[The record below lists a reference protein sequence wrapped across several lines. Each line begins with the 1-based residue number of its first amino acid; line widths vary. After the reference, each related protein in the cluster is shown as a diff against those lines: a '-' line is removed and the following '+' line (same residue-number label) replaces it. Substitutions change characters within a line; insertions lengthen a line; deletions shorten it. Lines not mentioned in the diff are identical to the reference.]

1 MGIYGIL
8 VVQEA
13 GGGPYTGIPA
23 PDNDIT
29 LLFSEIDPA
38 IHNAANDVTRS
49 FPSTNDYKPKYFL
62 INGKPFPR
70 NNPILIGTAG
80 QSTLLRFLNAG
91 LDTYVPLL
99 QGQSMQV
106 LAEDAFLKP
115 ANLRFTRYSVD
126 LHAGKT
132 FDALITNPAAGYIP
146 VYDRRLYLSNAA
158 KAPGGMLAY
167 LEVTDATQYQ
177 LRITKSGTGTGT
189 VAVESAPGGTYC
201 QGSFTDVP
209 PDPGCSQLYN
219 VNTEL
224 KLVGHPN
231 PGSILALASDGT
243 PFVPDTNPPVPAAWT
258 GCDSVT
264 DANECIITMN
274 GDKPITANFKAF
286 DKVKL
291 LTPNGGETIPAGSAY
306 LVQWGAPANAA
317 TFRLRYSLDGGATW
331 LLIKKGITGNSFNW
345 NVPTPGKNRKSALLE
360 VTAFNKAGTNI
371 GSDVA
376 NAAFTIETV
385 TVTVP
390 ALGDTL
396 ISGDIAVPHTITWVS
411 GATPGLV
418 KKIVIEY
425 SKDNGVTW
433 KPVEVAGVPVKL
445 DNSSGIYDAGGSFSQ
460 WEILPAVKANKPD
473 SFVRV
478 TLKDAAGNIVARD
491 KSGKFTIRVP

>member
-1 MGIYGIL
+1 
-8 VVQEA
+8 
-13 GGGPYTGIPA
+13 
-23 PDNDIT
+23 
-29 LLFSEIDPA
+29 
-38 IHNAANDVTRS
+38 
-49 FPSTNDYKPKYFL
+49 
-62 INGKPFPR
+62 
-70 NNPILIGTAG
+70 
-80 QSTLLRFLNAG
+80 
-91 LDTYVPLL
+91 
-99 QGQSMQV
+99 MQV

-158 KAPGGMLAY
+158 QAPGGMLAY
-167 LEVTDATQYQ
+167 LEVTDATQH
-177 LRITKSGTGTGT
+177 LLNITKSGTGTGT

-201 QGSFTDVP
+201 QKSATDVP

-231 PGSILALASDGT
+231 PGSILAIASDGT
-243 PFVPDTNPPVPAAWT
+243 PFDPVTTLPVAWT
-258 GCDSVT
+258 GCNSVT
-264 DANECIITMN
+264 AANECLVTMD
-274 GDKPITANFKAF
+274 GDKNVTASFKAF
-286 DKVKL
+286 DKLKL
-291 LTPNGGETIPAGSAY
+291 LTPNGGERIPAGSAY

-317 TFRLRYSLDGGATW
+317 TFRLKYSLDNGTTW
-331 LLIKKGITGNSFNW
+331 LLIKGGITGNSFSW
-345 NVPTPGKNRKSALLE
+345 IVPTPGKNRKSALLQI
-360 VTAFNKAGTNI
+360 TAFNKAGTNI
-371 GSDVA
+371 GTDVS
-376 NAAFTIETV
+376 NAVFTIETV

-390 ALGDTL
+390 AEGDTL
-396 ISGDIAVPHTITWVS
+396 ISGDIAVPNTITWVS

-433 KPVEVAGVPVKL
+433 KPVVKL

-460 WEILPAVKANKPD
+460 WEILPAVNVNKPD

-478 TLKDAAGNIVARD
+478 TLKDAAGNIVAKDR
-491 KSGKFTIRVP
+491 SGKFKIRVP